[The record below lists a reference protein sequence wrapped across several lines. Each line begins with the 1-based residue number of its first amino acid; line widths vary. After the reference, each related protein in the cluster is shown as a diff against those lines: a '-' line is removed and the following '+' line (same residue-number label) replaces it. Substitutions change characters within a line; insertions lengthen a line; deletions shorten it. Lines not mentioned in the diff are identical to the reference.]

1 MKEMLNTENK
11 IYVVCIKSQDFSIYM
26 RAGICYSKYTF
37 LIFTFIFFV
46 LFQVLRF
53 FWRFRNNPNY
63 L

>member
-1 MKEMLNTENK
+1 MKEMLNIENK

-26 RAGICYSKYTF
+26 RAGSCYSKYTF
-37 LIFTFIFFV
+37 LIFTFIVFV